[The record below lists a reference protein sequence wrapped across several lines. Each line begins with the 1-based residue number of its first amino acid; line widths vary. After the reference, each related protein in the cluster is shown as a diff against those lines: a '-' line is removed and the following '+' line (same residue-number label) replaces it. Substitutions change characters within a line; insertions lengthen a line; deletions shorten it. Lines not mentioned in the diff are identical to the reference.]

1 MPANYLIDAAVV
13 GITRSVGTDRDCIQG
28 TAQSQPTQG
37 PWNDAPANAVSFTR
51 SYQGPTKNC
60 SFAILNFGLTGMSDS
75 IKHECG
81 IALLRLLKPLSYY
94 HEKYGT
100 AFYGLNKQY
109 LLMEK
114 QHNRGQDGVG
124 LATIKLDMLAGER
137 YISRVRSIHN
147 QPIKDIFN
155 RIYANFEEAKTEDQ
169 TVFNDIHRMKRELP
183 YLGELLLG
191 HLRYGTHGKN
201 SIEACHPFL
210 RQNNWRTRNL
220 VVAGNFNMTNVEEL
234 FNQLVELG
242 QHPKEKADTVTVME
256 KIGHF
261 LDEENEEMVQQ
272 FRKEGMDK
280 LEMQERIAQEI
291 DIVRILKRASKYWD
305 GGYAMAG
312 LLGHGDAFVLRDP
325 NGIRP
330 AYFYA
335 DDEIAVVASER
346 PAIVTAFNVPIAAIQ
361 EVKPGHALIIRKDGR
376 ISMDEILPPQKQ
388 ASCTF
393 ERIYF
398 SRGNDIAIYNER
410 KKLGE
415 LLLPDI
421 LAAVDHDIEHT
432 VFSFIPNTAETAFF
446 GMIHGVEDYLND
458 YKAAK
463 ILELGADLNPKK
475 LNKILGLR
483 ARVEK
488 AAIKDAKLRTFITD
502 DNQRDELVAH
512 VYDTTYGILKAGKDN
527 LVVIDDS
534 IVRGTTLKQSIITIL
549 SRLQPKK
556 IVIVSS
562 APQIRYPDC
571 YGIDMSRMGEFIAFR
586 AAISLLEERGQWN
599 LINDVYL
606 LCKSQEKLEP
616 HQMVNHV
623 KKIYDQFTDAELSK
637 KIAELVKPK
646 EIDVEVE
653 VIFQSIEKLHE
664 ACPGHHGDWY
674 FSGNYPTPGGN
685 RVVNRAFIN
694 YIERNNQ
701 RSY

>member
-1 MPANYLIDAAVV
+1 
-13 GITRSVGTDRDCIQG
+13 
-28 TAQSQPTQG
+28 
-37 PWNDAPANAVSFTR
+37 
-51 SYQGPTKNC
+51 
-60 SFAILNFGLTGMSDS
+60 MSDS

-81 IALLRLLKPLSYY
+81 IALLRLLKPISYY

-100 AFYGLNKQY
+100 ALYGLNKQY

-124 LATIKLDMLAGER
+124 LASIKLDQAPGER
-137 YISRVRSIHN
+137 YISRVRSISN
-147 QPIKDIFN
+147 QPIKDIFG
-155 RIYANFEEAKTEDQ
+155 RIYANFEEARAADASIFDD
-169 TVFNDIHRMKRELP
+169 VNRMSRELP

-210 RQNNWRTRNL
+210 RQNNWKTRNL

-261 LDEENEEMVQQ
+261 LDEENDELVAR
-272 FRKEGMDK
+272 FRAQGVDK
-280 LEMQERIAQEI
+280 LEMQERIGREL

-312 LLGHGDAFVLRDP
+312 LFGHGDAFVLRDP

-330 AYFYA
+330 AYFYR
-335 DDEIAVVASER
+335 DDEVVVVASER
-346 PAIVTAFNVPIAAIQ
+346 TAILTAFNVPIDDIQ
-361 EVKPGHALIIRKDGR
+361 PIKPGHALIIRKDGSVR
-376 ISMDEILPPQKQ
+376 MDEILEPQKPAQ
-388 ASCTF
+388 CSF

-415 LLLPDI
+415 LLVPRI
-421 LAAVDHDIEHT
+421 LESVNLDLENT
-432 VFSFIPNTAETAFF
+432 VFSYIPNTAETAFY
-446 GMIHGVEDYLND
+446 GMVKGLEDYLNQ
-458 YKAAK
+458 YKAEEIAK
-463 ILELGADLNPKK
+463 MGNNIDAERLHWLLQ
-475 LNKILGLR
+475 LR
-483 ARVEK
+483 PRVEK
-488 AAIKDAKLRTFITD
+488 AAIKDAKLRTFITND
-502 DNQRDELVAH
+502 SQRDDLVAH
-512 VYDTTYGILKAGKDN
+512 VYDTTYGILEPGRDN

-549 SRLQPKK
+549 SRLKPKK

-571 YGIDMSRMGEFIAFR
+571 YGIDMSRMGEFVAFR

-606 LCKSQEKLEP
+606 LCKSQSKLEP
-616 HQMVNHV
+616 NQMVNHV
-623 KKIYDQFTDAELSK
+623 KKIYDQFTEAELSA
-637 KIAELVKPK
+637 KIAQLVTPAGL
-646 EIDVEVE
+646 DVPVEVL
-653 VIFQSIEKLHE
+653 FQTIDNLHL
-664 ACPGHHGDWY
+664 ATAHHGDWY

-694 YIERNNQ
+694 YIEKNNQ